1 MRRMRTIAG
10 RFLGA
15 LLGAALALS
24 PLAAIEAM
32 AVPAESSSH
41 HAVVPDTPPCD
52 MPCDDCGDGKSSA
65 ACALACSGLIA
76 SIPAPAF
83 AALPTV
89 PAAHAEAILAIL
101 CAGREREP
109 DKPPPRPV
117 LA

>member
-1 MRRMRTIAG
+1 MRRLSKPV
-10 RFLGA
+10 RFALGV
-15 LLGAALALS
+15 LLAAALALS
-24 PLAAIEAM
+24 PGIAFAGIGSAHQD
-32 AVPAESSSH
+32 AVMTT
-41 HAVVPDTPPCD
+41 DTGAPCD

-101 CAGREREP
+101 FAGREREP